1 MTRFK
6 AIEDSYVRWRSFQR
20 YIAVCQRIHPL
31 DRFELL
37 FQYITDVFTQQA
49 LDFPGQLYAQLDP
62 AGRGK
67 IAAQPEAQ
75 HRGQAS
81 NPLDKL

>member
-1 MTRFK
+1 M
-6 AIEDSYVRWRSFQR
+6 
-20 YIAVCQRIHPL
+20 H
-31 DRFELL
+31 
-37 FQYITDVFTQQA
+37 QA

-67 IAAQPEAQ
+67 IVAQPEAQ